1 MIKKFF
7 RDIYFDLLIY
17 GLFLNY
23 TLKHFDKGERLEII
37 GLCLSLFFVVLWI
50 IARINLGAAFTVLPE
65 ARKLKT
71 HGLYS
76 KFRHPIYL
84 FSGLSYLSLLLIL
97 DSSYLYL
104 IGLLLFAVQIYRT
117 QLEGRKLRKIF
128 GAEYDEYYRK
138 TLF

>member
-1 MIKKFF
+1 MIKNFF

-17 GLFLNY
+17 ILFLNY
-23 TLKHFDKGERLEII
+23 TLKHFDHRERLEII
-37 GLCLSLFFVVLWI
+37 GLCLSLFFVVLWT
-50 IARINLGAAFTVLPE
+50 IARINLGSAFTVLPE
-65 ARKLKT
+65 VKKLKT

-97 DSSYLYL
+97 NYIYLYL

-117 QLEGRKLRKIF
+117 QLEWHKLRQIF
-128 GAEYDEYYRK
+128 GMEYDEYCRK